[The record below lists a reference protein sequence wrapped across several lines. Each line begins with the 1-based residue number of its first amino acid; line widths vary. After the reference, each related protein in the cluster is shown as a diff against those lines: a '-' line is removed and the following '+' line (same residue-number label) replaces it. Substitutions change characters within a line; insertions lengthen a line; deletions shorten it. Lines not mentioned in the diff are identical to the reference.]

1 MPDLPISGLPS
12 LTTPE
17 PTDVFAIVNNS
28 VTKKT
33 TVQAVGNAVFN
44 QISSSVVL
52 TSQTGS
58 FASNTA
64 FNNYTQS
71 INNATSSFTTT
82 SSFNSFTSSYNNAT
96 GSFGVTPYYG
106 SFLHTASIVL
116 SVTSASY
123 SASFNTTDFAYGV
136 SISGSNQDKIKIA
149 NAGVY
154 NIQFSAQ
161 FDKTNSA
168 NATVYVWLRKN
179 GTDIP
184 ISNTGLTLG
193 GGANDSAVAAWNF
206 FVSASANDYY
216 QLMFAATDN
225 NARVLYTTPPV
236 GPAVPSLILTVNRVA

>member
-12 LTTPE
+12 LITPE
-17 PTDVFAIVNNS
+17 PADVFAIVNGGI
-28 VTKKT
+28 TKKT
-33 TVQAVGNAVFN
+33 TVQAVGSAVFN

-52 TSQTGS
+52 TSQSSS
-58 FASNTA
+58 FASSTT

-71 INNATSSFTTT
+71 VNNATSSF
-82 SSFNSFTSSYNNAT
+82 
-96 GSFGVTPYYG
+96 GVTSYYG
-106 SFLHTASIVL
+106 SFLHTASILL

-136 SISGSNQDKIKIA
+136 SISGSNQDKIKVA
-149 NAGVY
+149 NSGVY

-161 FDKTNSA
+161 FDKTNSS

-216 QLMFAATDN
+216 QLMFAATGN
-225 NARVLYTTPPV
+225 NTRVLYTTPPF

>member
-1 MPDLPISGLPS
+1 MPDLPISGLPI

-28 VTKKT
+28 VTKKAT
-33 TVQAVGNAVFN
+33 LQSVGNTVFN

-52 TSQTGS
+52 TSQSSS
-58 FASNTA
+58 FASSTT

-71 INNATSSFTTT
+71 INNATS
-82 SSFNSFTSSYNNAT
+82 
-96 GSFGVTPYYG
+96 SFGVTPYYG
-106 SFLHTASIVL
+106 SFLHTASILL

-136 SISGSNQDKIKIA
+136 SISGSNQDKIKVA
-149 NAGVY
+149 NSGVY

-161 FDKTNSA
+161 FDKTNSS

-179 GTDIP
+179 GTDVP

-216 QLMFAATDN
+216 QLMFAATGN
-225 NARVLYTTPPV
+225 NTRVLYTIPPF

>member
-1 MPDLPISGLPS
+1 MPDLPISALPP
-12 LTTPE
+12 LTIPE
-17 PTDVFAIVNNS
+17 PTDVFVIVNNS
-28 VTKKT
+28 VTKKAT
-33 TVQAVGNAVFN
+33 LQSVGNTVFN

-52 TSQTGS
+52 TSQSSS
-58 FASNTA
+58 FASSTT

-71 INNATSSFTTT
+71 VNNATSSF
-82 SSFNSFTSSYNNAT
+82 
-96 GSFGVTPYYG
+96 GVTSYYG
-106 SFLHTASIVL
+106 SFLHTASILL

-136 SISGSNQDKIKIA
+136 SISGSNQDKIKVA
-149 NAGVY
+149 NSGVY

-161 FDKTNSA
+161 FDKTNSS

-179 GTDIP
+179 GTDVP

-216 QLMFAATDN
+216 QLMFAATGN
-225 NARVLYTTPPV
+225 NTRVLYTIPPF
-236 GPAVPSLILTVNRVA
+236 GPTVPSLILTVNRVA

>member
-1 MPDLPISGLPS
+1 MPDLPISGLPT

-52 TSQTGS
+52 TSQSSS
-58 FASNTA
+58 FTNNTV
-64 FNNYTQS
+64 FNSYTQS
-71 INNATSSFTTT
+71 INNATSSF
-82 SSFNSFTSSYNNAT
+82 
-96 GSFGVTPYYG
+96 GVTSYYG
-106 SFLHTASIVL
+106 SFLHTASILL

-136 SISGSNQDKIKIA
+136 SISGSNQDKIKVA
-149 NAGVY
+149 NSGVY

-225 NARVLYTTPPV
+225 NARVLYTTPPL

>member
-12 LTTPE
+12 LITPE
-17 PTDVFAIVNNS
+17 PADVFAIVNGGI
-28 VTKKT
+28 TKKT
-33 TVQAVGNAVFN
+33 TVQAVGSAVFN

-52 TSQTGS
+52 TSQSSS
-58 FASNTA
+58 FASSTT

-71 INNATSSFTTT
+71 INNATSSF
-82 SSFNSFTSSYNNAT
+82 
-96 GSFGVTPYYG
+96 GVTSYYG
-106 SFLHTASIVL
+106 SFLHTASILL

-136 SISGSNQDKIKIA
+136 SISGSNQDKIKVA
-149 NAGVY
+149 NSGVY

-161 FDKTNSA
+161 FDKTNSS

-216 QLMFAATDN
+216 QLMFAATGN
-225 NARVLYTTPPV
+225 NTRVLYTIPPF

>member
-1 MPDLPISGLPS
+1 MPDLPISGLPT

-52 TSQTGS
+52 TSQSSS
-58 FASNTA
+58 FTNNTV
-64 FNNYTQS
+64 FNSYTQS
-71 INNATSSFTTT
+71 INNATSSF
-82 SSFNSFTSSYNNAT
+82 
-96 GSFGVTPYYG
+96 GVTPYYG
-106 SFLHTASIVL
+106 LFFHTASILL

-136 SISGSNQDKIKIA
+136 SISGSNQDKIKVT
-149 NAGVY
+149 NSGVY

-225 NARVLYTTPPV
+225 NTRILYTTPSLGPV
-236 GPAVPSLILTVNRVA
+236 VPSLILTVNRVG

>member
-1 MPDLPISGLPS
+1 MPDLPISALPP
-12 LTTPE
+12 LTIPE

-33 TVQAVGNAVFN
+33 TVQAVGSAVFN

-52 TSQTGS
+52 TSQSSS
-58 FASNTA
+58 FASSTT

-71 INNATSSFTTT
+71 VNNATSSF
-82 SSFNSFTSSYNNAT
+82 
-96 GSFGVTPYYG
+96 GVTSYYG
-106 SFLHTASIVL
+106 SFLHTASILL
-116 SVTSASY
+116 SVTNASY

-136 SISGSNQDKIKIA
+136 SISGSNQDKIKVA
-149 NAGVY
+149 NSGVY

-161 FDKTNSA
+161 FDKTNSS

-179 GTDIP
+179 GTDVP

-216 QLMFAATDN
+216 QLMFAATGN
-225 NARVLYTTPPV
+225 NTRVLYTIPPF
-236 GPAVPSLILTVNRVA
+236 GPDVPSLILTVNRVA

>member
-1 MPDLPISGLPS
+1 MPDLPISGLPA

-28 VTKKT
+28 VTKKAT
-33 TVQAVGNAVFN
+33 LQSVGNTVFN

-52 TSQTGS
+52 TSQSSS
-58 FASNTA
+58 FASSTT

-71 INNATSSFTTT
+71 VNNATSSF
-82 SSFNSFTSSYNNAT
+82 
-96 GSFGVTPYYG
+96 GVTSYYG
-106 SFLHTASIVL
+106 SFLHTASILL

-136 SISGSNQDKIKIA
+136 SISGSNQDKIKVA
-149 NAGVY
+149 NSGVY

-161 FDKTNSA
+161 FDKTNSS

-179 GTDIP
+179 GTDVP

-216 QLMFAATDN
+216 QLMFAATGN
-225 NARVLYTTPPV
+225 NTRVLYTIPPF

>member
-1 MPDLPISGLPS
+1 MPDLPISGLPT

-52 TSQTGS
+52 TSQSSS
-58 FASNTA
+58 FTNNTV
-64 FNNYTQS
+64 FNSYTQS
-71 INNATSSFTTT
+71 INNATSSF
-82 SSFNSFTSSYNNAT
+82 
-96 GSFGVTPYYG
+96 GVTSYYG
-106 SFLHTASIVL
+106 SFLHTASIIL

-136 SISGSNQDKIKIA
+136 SISGSNQDKIKVA
-149 NAGVY
+149 NSGVY

-216 QLMFAATDN
+216 QLMFAATYN
-225 NARVLYTTPPV
+225 NARVLYTTPLL

>member
-1 MPDLPISGLPS
+1 MPDLPISGLPI

-28 VTKKT
+28 VTKKAT
-33 TVQAVGNAVFN
+33 LQSVGNTVFN

-52 TSQTGS
+52 TSQSSS
-58 FASNTA
+58 FASSTT

-71 INNATSSFTTT
+71 VNNATSSF
-82 SSFNSFTSSYNNAT
+82 
-96 GSFGVTPYYG
+96 GVTSYYG
-106 SFLHTASIVL
+106 SFLHTASILL

-136 SISGSNQDKIKIA
+136 SISGSNQDKIKVA
-149 NAGVY
+149 NSGVY

-161 FDKTNSA
+161 FDKTNSS

-179 GTDIP
+179 GTDVP

-216 QLMFAATDN
+216 QLMFAATGN
-225 NARVLYTTPPV
+225 NTRVLYTIPPF

>member
-1 MPDLPISGLPS
+1 MPDLPISGLPT
-12 LTTPE
+12 LTIPE

-52 TSQTGS
+52 TSQSSS
-58 FASNTA
+58 FTNNTV
-64 FNNYTQS
+64 FNSYTQS
-71 INNATSSFTTT
+71 INNATSSF
-82 SSFNSFTSSYNNAT
+82 
-96 GSFGVTPYYG
+96 GVTSYYG
-106 SFLHTASIVL
+106 SFLHTASIIL

-136 SISGSNQDKIKIA
+136 SISGSNQDKIKVA
-149 NAGVY
+149 NSGVY

-225 NARVLYTTPPV
+225 NARVLYTTPPL

>member
-1 MPDLPISGLPS
+1 MPDLPISGLPT

-33 TVQAVGNAVFN
+33 TVQAVGNTVFN

-52 TSQTGS
+52 TSQSSS
-58 FASNTA
+58 FASSTT

-71 INNATSSFTTT
+71 VNNATSSF
-82 SSFNSFTSSYNNAT
+82 
-96 GSFGVTPYYG
+96 GVTSYYG
-106 SFLHTASIVL
+106 SFLHTASILL

-136 SISGSNQDKIKIA
+136 SISGSNQDKIKVA
-149 NAGVY
+149 NSGVY

-161 FDKTNSA
+161 FDKTNSS

-179 GTDIP
+179 GTDVP

-216 QLMFAATDN
+216 QLMFAATGN
-225 NARVLYTTPPV
+225 NTRVLYTIPPF

>member
-12 LTTPE
+12 LITPE
-17 PTDVFAIVNNS
+17 PSDVFAIVNGGI
-28 VTKKT
+28 TKKT
-33 TVQAVGNAVFN
+33 TVQAVGSAVFN

-52 TSQTGS
+52 TSQSSS
-58 FASNTA
+58 FASSTT

-71 INNATSSFTTT
+71 INNATSSF
-82 SSFNSFTSSYNNAT
+82 
-96 GSFGVTPYYG
+96 GGTPYYG
-106 SFLHTASIVL
+106 SFFHTSSISL
-116 SVTSASY
+116 SVTNASY

-136 SISGSNQDKIKIA
+136 SISGSNQDKIKVA
-149 NAGVY
+149 NSGVY

-161 FDKTNSA
+161 FDKTNSS

-179 GTDIP
+179 GTDVP

-216 QLMFAATDN
+216 QLMFAATGN
-225 NARVLYTTPPV
+225 NTRVLYTIPPF

>member
-12 LTTPE
+12 LITPE
-17 PTDVFAIVNNS
+17 PSDVFAIVNGGI
-28 VTKKT
+28 TKKT
-33 TVQAVGNAVFN
+33 TVQAVGSAVFN

-52 TSQTGS
+52 TSQSSS
-58 FASNTA
+58 FASSTT

-71 INNATSSFTTT
+71 INNATSSF
-82 SSFNSFTSSYNNAT
+82 
-96 GSFGVTPYYG
+96 GVTSYYG
-106 SFLHTASIVL
+106 SFLHTASILL

-136 SISGSNQDKIKIA
+136 SISGSNQDKIKVA
-149 NAGVY
+149 NSGVY

-161 FDKTNSA
+161 FDKTNSS

-184 ISNTGLTLG
+184 VSNTGLTLG

-216 QLMFAATDN
+216 QLMFAATGN
-225 NARVLYTTPPV
+225 NTRVLYTIPPF

>member
-1 MPDLPISGLPS
+1 MPDLPISGLPT

-52 TSQTGS
+52 TSQSSS
-58 FASNTA
+58 FTNNTV
-64 FNNYTQS
+64 FNSYTQS
-71 INNATSSFTTT
+71 INNATSSF
-82 SSFNSFTSSYNNAT
+82 
-96 GSFGVTPYYG
+96 GVTSYYG
-106 SFLHTASIVL
+106 SFLHTASIIL

-136 SISGSNQDKIKIA
+136 SISGSNQDKIKVA
-149 NAGVY
+149 NSGVY

-225 NARVLYTTPPV
+225 NTRVLYTTPSL
-236 GPAVPSLILTVNRVA
+236 GPAVPSIILTVNRVA

>member
-1 MPDLPISGLPS
+1 MPDLPISALPP
-12 LTTPE
+12 LTIPE
-17 PTDVFAIVNNS
+17 PTDVFVIVNNS
-28 VTKKT
+28 VTKKAT
-33 TVQAVGNAVFN
+33 LQSVGNTVFN

-52 TSQTGS
+52 TSQSSS
-58 FASNTA
+58 FASSTT

-71 INNATSSFTTT
+71 VNNATSSF
-82 SSFNSFTSSYNNAT
+82 
-96 GSFGVTPYYG
+96 GVTSYYG
-106 SFLHTASIVL
+106 SFLHTASILL

-136 SISGSNQDKIKIA
+136 SISGSNQDKIKVA
-149 NAGVY
+149 NSGVY

-168 NATVYVWLRKN
+168 NATVYIWLRKN
-179 GTDIP
+179 GIDIP

-216 QLMFAATDN
+216 QLMFAATGN
-225 NARVLYTTPPV
+225 NTRVLYTIPPF

>member
-1 MPDLPISGLPS
+1 MPDLPISALPP
-12 LTTPE
+12 LTIPE
-17 PTDVFAIVNNS
+17 PTDVFVIVNNS
-28 VTKKT
+28 VTKKAT
-33 TVQAVGNAVFN
+33 LQSVGNTVFN

-52 TSQTGS
+52 TSQSSS
-58 FASNTA
+58 FASSTT

-71 INNATSSFTTT
+71 VNNATSSF
-82 SSFNSFTSSYNNAT
+82 
-96 GSFGVTPYYG
+96 GVTSYYG
-106 SFLHTASIVL
+106 SFLHTASILL

-136 SISGSNQDKIKIA
+136 SISGSNQDKIKVA
-149 NAGVY
+149 NSGVY

-161 FDKTNSA
+161 FDKTNSS

-179 GTDIP
+179 GTDVP

-216 QLMFAATDN
+216 QLMFAATGN
-225 NARVLYTTPPV
+225 NTQVLYTIPPF

>member
-12 LTTPE
+12 LTTPASS
-17 PTDVFAIVNNS
+17 DVFAIVNGG

-52 TSQTGS
+52 TSQSSS
-58 FASNTA
+58 FTNVTV

-71 INNATSSFTTT
+71 INNATSSF
-82 SSFNSFTSSYNNAT
+82 
-96 GSFGVTPYYG
+96 GVTPYYG
-106 SFLHTASIVL
+106 SFFHTASISL
-116 SVTSASY
+116 SITSASY
-123 SASFNTTDFAYGV
+123 SASFNTTDFASGI

-149 NAGVY
+149 NTGVY

-168 NATVYVWLRKN
+168 NTTVYVWLRKN

-184 ISNTGLTLG
+184 ITNTGLTLG
-193 GGANDSAVAAWNF
+193 GGANDAAVAAWNF
-206 FVSASANDYY
+206 FVSSSANDYY
-216 QLMFAATDN
+216 QLMFGATDN
-225 NARVLYTTPPV
+225 NVRILYTVPPI
-236 GPAVPSLILTVNRVA
+236 GPVVPSIILTVNRVA

>member
-12 LTTPE
+12 LTTPASS
-17 PTDVFAIVNNS
+17 DVFAIVNGG

-52 TSQTGS
+52 TSQSSS
-58 FASNTA
+58 FTNVTV

-71 INNATSSFTTT
+71 INNATSSF
-82 SSFNSFTSSYNNAT
+82 
-96 GSFGVTPYYG
+96 GVTPYYG
-106 SFLHTASIVL
+106 SFFHTASISL

-123 SASFNTTDFAYGV
+123 SASFNTTDFASGI

-149 NAGVY
+149 NTGVY

-184 ISNTGLTLG
+184 ITNTGLTLG
-193 GGANDSAVAAWNF
+193 GGANDAAVAAWNF
-206 FVSASANDYY
+206 FVSSSANDYY
-216 QLMFAATDN
+216 QLMFGATDN
-225 NARVLYTTPPV
+225 NVRILYTVPPI
-236 GPAVPSLILTVNRVA
+236 GPVVPSIILTVNRVA

>member
-17 PTDVFAIVNNS
+17 PTDIFAIVNNS

-33 TVQAVGNAVFN
+33 TVQSVGNAVFN

-52 TSQTGS
+52 TSQ
-58 FASNTA
+58 
-64 FNNYTQS
+64 
-71 INNATSSFTTT
+71 TSSFTTT

-96 GSFGVTPYYG
+96 GSFGVTSYYG
-106 SFLHTASIVL
+106 SFLHTASILL
-116 SVTSASY
+116 SVTNASY

-149 NAGVY
+149 NTGIY

-161 FDKTNSA
+161 LDKTNSS
-168 NATVYVWLRKN
+168 NATVYIWLRKN
-179 GTDIP
+179 NVDVP
-184 ISNTGLTLG
+184 ISNTGVAIF
-193 GGANDSAVAAWNF
+193 GGANEALAAAWNF

-225 NARVLYTTPPV
+225 NTRVLYNASPTL

>member
-1 MPDLPISGLPS
+1 MPDLPISGLPT

-28 VTKKT
+28 VTKKAT
-33 TVQAVGNAVFN
+33 LQSVGNTVFN

-52 TSQTGS
+52 TSQSSS
-58 FASNTA
+58 FASSTT

-71 INNATSSFTTT
+71 VNNATSSF
-82 SSFNSFTSSYNNAT
+82 
-96 GSFGVTPYYG
+96 GVTSYYG
-106 SFLHTASIVL
+106 SFLHTASILL

-136 SISGSNQDKIKIA
+136 SISGSNQDKIKVA
-149 NAGVY
+149 NSGVY

-161 FDKTNSA
+161 FDKTNSS

-184 ISNTGLTLG
+184 VSNTGLTLG

-216 QLMFAATDN
+216 QLMFAATGN
-225 NARVLYTTPPV
+225 NTRVLYTIPPF

>member
-1 MPDLPISGLPS
+1 MPDLPISGLPT

-33 TVQAVGNAVFN
+33 TVQSVGNTVFN

-52 TSQTGS
+52 TSQSSS
-58 FASNTA
+58 FASSTT

-71 INNATSSFTTT
+71 VNNATSSF
-82 SSFNSFTSSYNNAT
+82 
-96 GSFGVTPYYG
+96 GVTSYYG
-106 SFLHTASIVL
+106 SFLHTASILL

-136 SISGSNQDKIKIA
+136 SISGSNQDKIKVA
-149 NAGVY
+149 NSGVY

-161 FDKTNSA
+161 FDKTNSS

-184 ISNTGLTLG
+184 VSNTGLTLG

-216 QLMFAATDN
+216 QLMFAATGN
-225 NARVLYTTPPV
+225 NTRVLYTIPPF

>member
-1 MPDLPISGLPS
+1 MPDLPISGLPT

-52 TSQTGS
+52 TSQSSS
-58 FASNTA
+58 FASSTT

-71 INNATSSFTTT
+71 INNAT
-82 SSFNSFTSSYNNAT
+82 
-96 GSFGVTPYYG
+96 GSFGVTSYYG
-106 SFLHTASIVL
+106 SFLHTASIIL
-116 SVTSASY
+116 SATNASY

-149 NAGVY
+149 NPGVY

-161 FDKTNSA
+161 LDKTNSS
-168 NATVYVWLRKN
+168 NATVYIWLRKN
-179 GTDIP
+179 GTDVP
-184 ISNTGLTLG
+184 ISNTGVAIF
-193 GGANDSAVAAWNF
+193 GGANEALAAAWNF

-225 NARVLYTTPPV
+225 NTRVLYATPSL
-236 GPAVPSLILTVNRVA
+236 GPAVPSIILTVNRVA

>member
-1 MPDLPISGLPS
+1 MPDLPISGLPT
-12 LTTPE
+12 LTIPE

-52 TSQTGS
+52 TSQSSS
-58 FASNTA
+58 FTNNTV
-64 FNNYTQS
+64 FNSYTQS
-71 INNATSSFTTT
+71 INNATSSF
-82 SSFNSFTSSYNNAT
+82 
-96 GSFGVTPYYG
+96 GVTSYYG
-106 SFLHTASIVL
+106 SFLHTASIIL

-136 SISGSNQDKIKIA
+136 SISGSNQDKIKVA
-149 NAGVY
+149 NSGVY

-225 NARVLYTTPPV
+225 NIRVLYTTPPL

>member
-12 LTTPE
+12 LITPE
-17 PTDVFAIVNNS
+17 PSDVFAIVNGGI
-28 VTKKT
+28 TKKAT
-33 TVQAVGNAVFN
+33 LQSVGNTVFN

-52 TSQTGS
+52 TSQSSS
-58 FASNTA
+58 FASSTT

-71 INNATSSFTTT
+71 VNNATSSF
-82 SSFNSFTSSYNNAT
+82 
-96 GSFGVTPYYG
+96 GVTSYYG
-106 SFLHTASIVL
+106 SFLHTASILL

-136 SISGSNQDKIKIA
+136 SISGSNQDKIKVA
-149 NAGVY
+149 NSGVY

-161 FDKTNSA
+161 FDKTNSS

-179 GTDIP
+179 GTDVP

-216 QLMFAATDN
+216 QLMFAATGN
-225 NARVLYTTPPV
+225 NTRVLYTIPPF

>member
-1 MPDLPISGLPS
+1 MPDLPISGLPT

-52 TSQTGS
+52 TSQSSS
-58 FASNTA
+58 FASSTT

-71 INNATSSFTTT
+71 INNAT
-82 SSFNSFTSSYNNAT
+82 
-96 GSFGVTPYYG
+96 GSFGVTSYYG
-106 SFLHTASIVL
+106 SFLHTASIIL
-116 SVTSASY
+116 SATNASY
-123 SASFNTTDFAYGV
+123 SASFNTTDFAYGI

-149 NAGVY
+149 NPGVY

-161 FDKTNSA
+161 FDKTNSS

-225 NARVLYTTPPV
+225 NTRVLYATPSL
-236 GPAVPSLILTVNRVA
+236 GPAVPSIILTVNRVA

>member
-1 MPDLPISGLPS
+1 MPDLPISALPP
-12 LTTPE
+12 LTIPE
-17 PTDVFAIVNNS
+17 PTDVFVIVNNS
-28 VTKKT
+28 VTKKAT
-33 TVQAVGNAVFN
+33 LQSVGNTVFN

-52 TSQTGS
+52 TSQSSS
-58 FASNTA
+58 FASSTT

-71 INNATSSFTTT
+71 VNNATSSF
-82 SSFNSFTSSYNNAT
+82 
-96 GSFGVTPYYG
+96 GVTSYYG
-106 SFLHTASIVL
+106 SFLHTASISL

-136 SISGSNQDKIKIA
+136 SISGSNQDKIKVA
-149 NAGVY
+149 NSGVY

-161 FDKTNSA
+161 FDKTNSS

-179 GTDIP
+179 GTDVP

-216 QLMFAATDN
+216 QLMFAATGN
-225 NARVLYTTPPV
+225 NTRVLYTIPPF

>member
-1 MPDLPISGLPS
+1 MPDLPISGLPT

-33 TVQAVGNAVFN
+33 TVQAVGNTVFN

-52 TSQTGS
+52 TSQSSS
-58 FASNTA
+58 FASSTT

-71 INNATSSFTTT
+71 VNNATSSF
-82 SSFNSFTSSYNNAT
+82 
-96 GSFGVTPYYG
+96 GVTSYYG
-106 SFLHTASIVL
+106 SFFHTASILL

-136 SISGSNQDKIKIA
+136 SISGSNQDKIKVA
-149 NAGVY
+149 NSGVY

-161 FDKTNSA
+161 FDKTNSS

-179 GTDIP
+179 GTDVP

-216 QLMFAATDN
+216 QLMFAATGN
-225 NARVLYTTPPV
+225 NTRVLYTIPPF

>member
-1 MPDLPISGLPS
+1 MPDLPISGLPI

-28 VTKKT
+28 VTKKAT
-33 TVQAVGNAVFN
+33 LQSVGNTVFN

-52 TSQTGS
+52 TSQSSS
-58 FASNTA
+58 FASSTT

-71 INNATSSFTTT
+71 INNATSSF
-82 SSFNSFTSSYNNAT
+82 
-96 GSFGVTPYYG
+96 GVTSYYG
-106 SFLHTASIVL
+106 SFLHTSSISL
-116 SVTSASY
+116 SVTNASY

-136 SISGSNQDKIKIA
+136 SISGSNQDKIKVA
-149 NAGVY
+149 NSGVY

-161 FDKTNSA
+161 FDKTNSS

-179 GTDIP
+179 GTDVP

-225 NARVLYTTPPV
+225 NTRILYATPSL
-236 GPAVPSLILTVNRVA
+236 GPAVPSIILTVNRVA

>member
-1 MPDLPISGLPS
+1 MPDLPISGLPT

-52 TSQTGS
+52 TSQSSS
-58 FASNTA
+58 FTNNTV
-64 FNNYTQS
+64 FNSYTQS
-71 INNATSSFTTT
+71 INNATSSF
-82 SSFNSFTSSYNNAT
+82 
-96 GSFGVTPYYG
+96 GVTSYYG
-106 SFLHTASIVL
+106 SFLHTASIIL

-123 SASFNTTDFAYGV
+123 SASFNTTDFASGV
-136 SISGSNQDKIKIA
+136 SISGSNQDKIKVA
-149 NAGVY
+149 NSGVY

-225 NARVLYTTPPV
+225 NTRVLYTTPSL
-236 GPAVPSLILTVNRVA
+236 GPAVPSIILTVNRVA

>member
-1 MPDLPISGLPS
+1 MPDLPISALPP
-12 LTTPE
+12 LTIPE
-17 PTDVFAIVNNS
+17 PTDVFVIVNNS
-28 VTKKT
+28 VTKKAT
-33 TVQAVGNAVFN
+33 LQSVGNTVFN

-52 TSQTGS
+52 TSQSSS
-58 FASNTA
+58 FASSTT

-71 INNATSSFTTT
+71 VNNATSSF
-82 SSFNSFTSSYNNAT
+82 
-96 GSFGVTPYYG
+96 GVTSYYG
-106 SFLHTASIVL
+106 SFLHTASILL

-136 SISGSNQDKIKIA
+136 SISGSNQDKIKVA
-149 NAGVY
+149 NSGVY

-161 FDKTNSA
+161 FDKTNSS

-179 GTDIP
+179 GTDVP

-216 QLMFAATDN
+216 QLMFAATGN
-225 NARVLYTTPPV
+225 NTRVLYTIPPF